1 MGIRPSAATLLTLP
15 AAEDSSLQLPLSGV
29 GVTGVTEAW
38 IWDQSEASLIMLYS
52 GEPPIHLPK
61 CFCIDL
67 YKSTQKQINYTN
79 TSKEK
84 ETIYYILKTTYN
96 VSHRTTIYCISSC
109 VTLGLV
115 IYLLYILSYRE
126 REGTQTFFLF
136 EVFLIFLQLKKID
149 HWLYKTKVETH
160 KEKKCG

>member
-15 AAEDSSLQLPLSGV
+15 AAEDSASQLPLSGI
-29 GVTGVTEAW
+29 GREGSQKHEFGT
-38 IWDQSEASLIMLYS
+38 SLLYS
-52 GEPPIHLPK
+52 GKPPIHLPI
-61 CFCIDL
+61 FLCIDL
-67 YKSTQKQINYTN
+67 YKLTQKQINYTN

-96 VSHRTTIYCISSC
+96 VSHWTTIYCISSC

-126 REGTQTFFLF
+126 REGRQTFFC
-136 EVFLIFLQLKKID
+136 LKFSFFN
-149 HWLYKTKVETH
+149 
-160 KEKKCG
+160 